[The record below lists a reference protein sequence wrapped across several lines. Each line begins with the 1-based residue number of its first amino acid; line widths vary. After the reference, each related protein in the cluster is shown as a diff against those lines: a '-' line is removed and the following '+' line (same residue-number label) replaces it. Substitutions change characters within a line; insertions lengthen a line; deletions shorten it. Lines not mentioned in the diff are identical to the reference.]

1 MMKKIRLL
9 IRLLTFVPMAVCI
22 IALFF
27 LPDEIPAHYNAAGEV
42 DRWGSKYE
50 TLLFPGLIVVT
61 RAVMAFMTYVAT
73 HGAGAS
79 ESNRKILGYAT
90 AGILFVFDI
99 MMLYYLYA
107 GFAGVTELGS
117 MPVDISQLMCI
128 AMGIVFI
135 ALGNYLPKL
144 RRNGVSGV
152 RTKWSMAND
161 EAWKLN
167 QRFGGA
173 AFMVDGII
181 TIAIGVFIRGIASI
195 LVSLGLL
202 IAAGTAM
209 VLYSRHAYMRTQRNS
224 GE

>member
-1 MMKKIRLL
+1 MTRKIRLL
-9 IRLLTFVPMAVCI
+9 IRLLTFVPMAVCV

-50 TLLFPGLIVVT
+50 MLIFPGLIVIT
-61 RAVMAFMTYVAT
+61 RGVMALMTYVAT
-73 HGAGAS
+73 HGEGAS

-90 AGILFVFDI
+90 AGVLFVFDI
-99 MMLYYLYA
+99 MMLYYMYA

-117 MPVDISQLMCI
+117 MPVDINQIMCI

-135 ALGNYLPKL
+135 VLGNYLPKV

-161 EAWKLN
+161 TAWKLS

-173 AFMVDGII
+173 VFMADGLI
-181 TIAIGVFIRGIASI
+181 TIVIGIFVRGIASI
-195 LVSLGLL
+195 LAALGLL
-202 IAAGTAM
+202 IVAGAVM
-209 VLYSRHAYMRTQRNS
+209 VIYSRFAYKKS
-224 GE
+224 LKSEK